1 MDGLS
6 KIETRFEVKVEQS
19 LSSELL
25 VFLSTISK
33 DQTQNGFTEKSKE
46 EKYLIEYIDKNSL
59 WYENIEFSI
68 YLSEG
73 AEQKVFFNT
82 EKSKVI
88 KFNDGIFYVNW
99 TQYLESILI
108 HNILFSGTSY
118 ELLGFI
124 MINKTLYSVVQQD
137 YIKPS
142 EKTEIKDIQ
151 NIMYARGFTLKRRND
166 YVHHDLGLIIEDL
179 HEENVLVND
188 GILYFIDTVIY
199 LK

>member
-6 KIETRFEVKVEQS
+6 KIETRFGVKVEHS
-19 LSSELL
+19 LLSELL
-25 VFLSTISK
+25 VFLSTIGK

-46 EKYLIEYIDKNSL
+46 EECLIEYIDKNSL
-59 WYENIEFSI
+59 WYENIEFSM

-73 AEQKVFFNT
+73 AEQKVFFKT

-99 TQYLESILI
+99 SQYFENLII
-108 HNILFSGTSY
+108 HNILFKETSY

-124 MINKTLYSVVQQD
+124 MINKVLYSVVQQD
-137 YIKPS
+137 YIEPS
-142 EKTEIKDIQ
+142 EKTKIADIQ
-151 NIMYARGFTLKRRND
+151 HEMFTRGFTLKRRND
-166 YVHHDLGLIIEDL
+166 YVNNELGLIIEDL
-179 HEENVLVND
+179 HEENVLVNK
-188 GILYFIDTVIY
+188 GVLFFIDTVIY

>member
-6 KIETRFEVKVEQS
+6 KIETRFEVRVEDS
-19 LSSELL
+19 LLSELL
-25 VFLSTISK
+25 VFLNAIDK
-33 DQTQNGFTEKSKE
+33 DQSQNGFVEKSKE
-46 EKYLIEYIDKNSL
+46 EESLVEYIDKKSL
-59 WYENIEFSI
+59 WYENLEFSI

-73 AEQKVFFNT
+73 AEQKVFFNA

-124 MINKTLYSVVQQD
+124 MINKKLFSVVQQD

-151 NIMYARGFTLKRRND
+151 NIMYSKGFTLKRRND

-179 HEENVLVND
+179 HEENVLVRE
-188 GILYFIDTVIY
+188 GFHFFIDTVIY

>member
-25 VFLSTISK
+25 VFLSTIEK

-99 TQYLESILI
+99 SQYFENLII
-108 HNILFSGTSY
+108 HNILFKETSY

-124 MINKTLYSVVQQD
+124 MINKVLYSVVQQD
-137 YIKPS
+137 YIEPS
-142 EKTEIKDIQ
+142 EKTKIADIQ
-151 NIMYARGFTLKRRND
+151 HEMFTRGFTLKRRND
-166 YVHHDLGLIIEDL
+166 YVNNEVGLIIEDL
-179 HEENVLVND
+179 HEENVLVNK
-188 GILYFIDTVIY
+188 GVLFFIDTVIY